1 MKLIHTVYT
10 QCIYLCTVCLLVN
23 KTHCLYSVSIHQ
35 LELFKWMCTQPS
47 CFPEIS
53 DSLLCPT
60 FKQSWWSKRQ
70 AFWKSTKC
78 ACEADLEPAALFLGG
93 YNKLW
98 ILDLELCNTVRDQM
112 MHQHTIILFIG
123 LIFLNIF
130 LKIYLFTVF
139 SLVY

>member
-23 KTHCLYSVSIHQ
+23 KTHFLHSVRIHQ

-53 DSLLCPT
+53 DCLLCPT
-60 FKQSWWSKRQ
+60 FKQSWRSKRQ

-98 ILDLELCNTVRDQM
+98 ILDLELCNTVQDHM
-112 MHQHTIILFIG
+112 MHQHTVILFIG